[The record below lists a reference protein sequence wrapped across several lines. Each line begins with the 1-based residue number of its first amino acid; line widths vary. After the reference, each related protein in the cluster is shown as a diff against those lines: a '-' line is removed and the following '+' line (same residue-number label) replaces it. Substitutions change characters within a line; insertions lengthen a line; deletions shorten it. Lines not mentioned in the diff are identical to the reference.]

1 MGSKKYDTSKTA
13 ETLGYSNNKDVK
25 FKYITG
31 IYIQNFRSLK
41 NRTLKLGKYM
51 TVITGKNGTMK
62 SSLMGLI
69 AHPFSSPNGAKDLH
83 GNLLKTDMRGVF
95 RLSLDKDADE
105 YIYYLR
111 ALTNKNEELA
121 EPIRVYRREQEKGI
135 GLQ

>member
-13 ETLGYSNNKDVK
+13 EALGYLNNKDVK

-31 IYIQNFRSLK
+31 LYIQNFRSLK

-69 AHPFSSPNGAKDLH
+69 THPFSSPNSAKDLH
-83 GNLLKTDMRGVF
+83 GKPLKTDMRTVF
-95 RLSLDKDADE
+95 
-105 YIYYLR
+105 
-111 ALTNKNEELA
+111 
-121 EPIRVYRREQEKGI
+121 
-135 GLQ
+135 

>member
-69 AHPFSSPNGAKDLH
+69 AHPFPAQIAQK
-83 GNLLKTDMRGVF
+83 
-95 RLSLDKDADE
+95 
-105 YIYYLR
+105 IYME
-111 ALTNKNEELA
+111 NH
-121 EPIRVYRREQEKGI
+121 
-135 GLQ
+135 